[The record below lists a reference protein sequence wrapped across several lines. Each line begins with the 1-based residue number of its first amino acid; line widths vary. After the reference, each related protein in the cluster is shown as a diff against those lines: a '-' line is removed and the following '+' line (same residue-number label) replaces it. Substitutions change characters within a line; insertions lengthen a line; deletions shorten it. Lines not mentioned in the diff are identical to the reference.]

1 LLEKSVTKLTNA
13 MAALLTLIALIWA
26 SDALRLVGIAVYTEQ
41 YIALLLAFAFP
52 LIFLLLPATKPKG
65 ADISDENEFNQEQ
78 RRIPWFDILA
88 AVVGC
93 VLSLYVMIRFP
104 DLSQLTSKR
113 PRDGLIP
120 AIVMLALLLEGV
132 RRTSGMIITLVVV
145 GSLVLA
151 FVGHLL
157 PAEVSERRILPDH
170 FIYFLLWDS
179 TAILG
184 PVLTIVTTIVVTFVF
199 FGTVLFKTGGADF
212 FTDASACL
220 MGKYRGG
227 QAKIAIL
234 GSSLFGSISGSVVA
248 NVVTTGVVTI
258 PMMKKA
264 GFRPQ
269 LAGAIEAVASTGGQL
284 LPPVMGVTAFLM
296 AEFLQVEYSAVAL
309 AALFP
314 ALLFYVA
321 LFIQADLEAAR
332 ADMRGLDP
340 SEIPNGRKLLK
351 AGWYFPVP
359 FIVLIIVLFVLKYRP
374 ETAALLASCSVF
386 LTATVFGFRGK
397 RPGLADW
404 FSIFR
409 ETGLKVLDI
418 FMVAAAAGVVIA
430 TLNYTGLGFG
440 LTLAMVKLS
449 GGNLMALLVISAAA
463 CIVLGMGMPTTG
475 VYILLATLIAPALI
489 QMGVT
494 PMAAH
499 LFILYFGCLS
509 MITSPVA
516 IGAFAA
522 ASIARAD
529 PLATGFEAVRFGWAV
544 FIIPF
549 LFVLSPSLLL
559 QGPVWLIAVDISM
572 AVAGVALGAAGVIGY
587 GLRRLGPVAR
597 GVHILAAPCLMTPL
611 QGIGWG
617 RMVNIVGATLAITIA
632 AWEVFG
638 PKKQGRPSSD

>member
-1 LLEKSVTKLTNA
+1 MTKLTNA
-13 MAALLTLIALIWA
+13 MAAMMTLIALIWA
-26 SDALRLVGIAVYTEQ
+26 ADILRLVGIAVYTEQ
-41 YIALLLAFAFP
+41 YISLLLAFAFP
-52 LIFLLLPATKPKG
+52 LIFLLMPARKAKNG
-65 ADISDENEFNQEQ
+65 EASDEHEFSQAE
-78 RRIPWFDILA
+78 RRVPWFDILA
-88 AVVGC
+88 AVLGC
-93 VLSLYVMIRFP
+93 ALSLYVMVRFP
-104 DLSQLTSKR
+104 DLSQLTAKR
-113 PRDGLIP
+113 PLDGLIP
-120 AIVMLALLLEGV
+120 AIIMLAMLLEGV
-132 RRTSGMIITLVVV
+132 RRTSGMIITLVVL
-145 GSLVLA
+145 GALVLA

-157 PAEVSERRILPDH
+157 PTEISGRRILPDH

-184 PVLTIVTTIVVTFVF
+184 SVLTIVTTIVVAFVF

-212 FTDASACL
+212 FTDASASL

-227 QAKIAIL
+227 QAKISIL

-309 AALFP
+309 AALVP
-314 ALLFYVA
+314 ALLFYMA

-332 ADMRGLDP
+332 ANMRGLDP
-340 SEIPNGRKLLK
+340 SEIPDGRQLLK

-359 FIVLIIVLFVLKYRP
+359 FIVLIIALFVLKYRP
-374 ETAALLASCSVF
+374 ETAALLASCSVVI
-386 LTATVFGFRGK
+386 TATIFGFRGK
-397 RPGLADW
+397 RPNLADW
-404 FSIFR
+404 FFIFR
-409 ETGLKVLDI
+409 DTGLKVLDI

-440 LTLAMVKLS
+440 LTLAMVQLS
-449 GGNLMALLVISAAA
+449 GGSLIALLMISAVA
-463 CIVLGMGMPTTG
+463 CIILGMGMPTTG

-489 QMGVT
+489 QMGIQ

-509 MITSPVA
+509 MITPPVA

-559 QGPVWLIAVDISM
+559 QGPIWLIAVDVSM
-572 AVAGVALGAAGVIGY
+572 AVVGVTLGAAGVIGY
-587 GLRRLGPVAR
+587 GLSRLGPIAR
-597 GVHILAAPCLMTPL
+597 TFYIIAASCLMMPL
-611 QGIGWG
+611 QGVELG
-617 RMVNIVGATLAITIA
+617 RLVNVVGAFLAIALIA
-632 AWEVFG
+632 WAVVG
-638 PKKQGRPSSD
+638 PKMGKHSAT